1 MSASSKPVKKM
12 NLGDT
17 EKEIFIRILKETDNG
32 KIYDKL
38 VHGIGTIQQRSDL
51 WKMVR
56 EMFNRE
62 TGRDAT
68 VEQLRKLFGR
78 MKDKVKKNHDEKRLK
93 LYEKSCKLTG
103 GGPGPHPLED
113 EDGDMVG
120 ENPTGF
126 EPFDTPFNS
135 LSTLKA
141 SKPSHH
147 LELTPNWI
155 PLAQNSEFI
164 TSIGI
169 KSLPNSSD
177 YSSSVPS
184 CSSLSVA
191 KKSRPPIISN
201 PSSSGLFQTPVGV
214 KMPPELSNDDCP
226 SIREMDPGP
235 KVLS

>member
-93 LYEKSCKLTG
+93 LYENSCKLTG

-113 EDGDMVG
+113 EDRDMVG
-120 ENPTGF
+120 ENHTDF
-126 EPFDTPFNS
+126 
-135 LSTLKA
+135 
-141 SKPSHH
+141 
-147 LELTPNWI
+147 
-155 PLAQNSEFI
+155 
-164 TSIGI
+164 
-169 KSLPNSSD
+169 
-177 YSSSVPS
+177 
-184 CSSLSVA
+184 
-191 KKSRPPIISN
+191 
-201 PSSSGLFQTPVGV
+201 
-214 KMPPELSNDDCP
+214 
-226 SIREMDPGP
+226 
-235 KVLS
+235 